1 MKKNHLIAA
10 ALLAGAAIVAA
21 QNKPAL
27 TARELFYVPASAA
40 VSAAPK
46 KATTHP
52 KSSTGGTQVATHKT
66 TPPPAVQHQPPPRE
80 SEAPVMLVT
89 ASYSGP
95 RPLGLRYSIL
105 KRQDDAS
112 YEEVNP
118 DSNFRS
124 GDKLR
129 IRIESN
135 EDAYLY
141 LVARGTSGRWD
152 VLFPQRA
159 IRNGD
164 NAVEAGQPLIIPS
177 SKGVWTLDERRG
189 EEKLFL
195 VLSRKPVSDVDRL
208 IYDLNQSSKPAAAP
222 KPEGKKPT
230 SPARTEPEAAP
241 AQPKRTMLAQN
252 ISPIDDALVGRL
264 RSQMLS
270 RDLVFEKVDDTH
282 SAAAEKKEAALYV
295 VEKSGKPDAR
305 LVVDIKLQHD

>member
-1 MKKNHLIAA
+1 MNRKKLIPA
-10 ALLAGAAIVAA
+10 ALLASAAFAVA
-21 QNKPAL
+21 QSKPEL
-27 TARELFYVPASAA
+27 TARELFYVPAAA
-40 VSAAPK
+40 VSSAAPK
-46 KATTHP
+46 RTATPHKP
-52 KSSTGGTQVATHKT
+52 STSGKEVASTKT
-66 TPPPAVQHQPPPRE
+66 TRPPVIRHQTRQE
-80 SEAPVMLVT
+80 SEAPVMIMT

-105 KRQDDAS
+105 KRDSGGA

-118 DSNFRS
+118 DANFHS

-164 NAVEAGQPLIIPS
+164 NFVEASQPLIIPS
-177 SKGVWTLDERRG
+177 SRGVWTLDERRG
-189 EEKLFL
+189 DEKLFL
-195 VLSRKPVSDVDRL
+195 VLSRQPVADVDRL
-208 IYDLNQSSKPAAAP
+208 IYDLNQGSKPAA
-222 KPEGKKPT
+222 PEAKKPA
-230 SPARTEPEAAP
+230 PATHAAP
-241 AQPKRTMLAQN
+241 ASAEPKRTMLAQN

-270 RDLVFEKVDDTH
+270 RDLVFEKVDDTE
-282 SAAAEKKEAALYV
+282 SSTAQKKEAALYV
-295 VEKSGKPDAR
+295 VEKSGRPDAR
-305 LVVDIKLQHD
+305 LVVDIKLRHE